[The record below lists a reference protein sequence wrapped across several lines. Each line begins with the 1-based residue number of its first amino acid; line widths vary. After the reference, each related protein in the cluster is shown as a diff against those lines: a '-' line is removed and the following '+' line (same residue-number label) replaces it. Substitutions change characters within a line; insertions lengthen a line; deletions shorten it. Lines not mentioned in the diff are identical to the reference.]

1 MDDKSVK
8 SSPPMDTHITQEMY
22 KKNLELAERNK
33 ILSLLRKIDEII
45 LSTVTKVDQ
54 IADQIV
60 QTIIANSYFKT
71 VFIYL
76 LDDIENELKPLA
88 VGLSKKTEGMSDDIL
103 HVYYNGAISLDQNTN
118 PLVKATGNGKMIEET
133 TLSSFFSPPL
143 SKEIA
148 DKTQGD
154 LGIQRFV
161 IHPFYLR
168 NKPSGVLVFGLGEDQ
183 ISYPYWNDLI
193 VRLPEVVSIAIDN
206 ALLYQQI
213 EKDNE
218 QLKELDRLK
227 DEFVSVASHEL
238 RTPMTAIKSY
248 LWMAINKSNG
258 SLDPQVKQ
266 EIEIAYSSTERLLK
280 LVQDMLTISRIEGK
294 RLQLQKEEF
303 NFNEISQQAYDELR
317 ITAKEKE
324 ITFNFTIP
332 EKPIL
337 ITGDKDKLR
346 EVIQNIIG
354 NALKFTPP
362 KGFINFVIS
371 EDEKNLIMEI
381 TNSGSYIPPEELPKL
396 FQKFNRLN
404 IENTNKEGAA
414 MGTGLGLYI
423 TKQIIEMHSGTVDV
437 TSDEKEG
444 TTFHVRLPKNPSSTQ

>member
-1 MDDKSVK
+1 MDDNSVK
-8 SSPPMDTHITQEMY
+8 TQPQTDSHITQEMY

-33 ILSLLRKIDEII
+33 ILTLLRKIDEII

-60 QTIIANSYFKT
+60 QCIINNSYFKT
-71 VFIYL
+71 VFIYII
-76 LDDIENELKPLA
+76 DEKEGILKPLA
-88 VGLSKKTEGMSDDIL
+88 VGLKKTSDTISDDII
-103 HVYYNGAISLDQNTN
+103 HVYYNGVISTSQSEN
-118 PLVKATGNGKMIEET
+118 PLIKATKEGKMTEVDK
-133 TLSSFFSPPL
+133 LSSFMSPPL
-143 SKEIA
+143 TEETA
-148 DKTQGD
+148 DATQKT
-154 LGIQRFV
+154 LGIQKLV
-161 IHPFYLR
+161 IHPFYMR
-168 NKPSGVLVFGLGEDQ
+168 NKPAGVIIFGLGEDQ

-193 VRLPEVVSIAIDN
+193 IRLPEVVSIAIDN

-248 LWMAINKSNG
+248 LWMALNKSTKE
-258 SLDPQVKQ
+258 LDPQVKQ
-266 EIEIAYSSTERLLK
+266 EISIAYGSTERLLK

-303 NFNEISQQAYDELR
+303 SFNDVSQQAYDELS
-317 ITAKEKE
+317 ITAKEKD
-324 ITFNFTIP
+324 ILFNFNIP

-337 ITGDKDKLR
+337 ISGDKEKLR

-362 KGFINFVIS
+362 KGNISFTIS
-371 EDEKNLIMEI
+371 EDDKNLIIDI

-404 IENTNKEGAA
+404 IEATNKEGAA
-414 MGTGLGLYI
+414 MGTGLGLFI
-423 TKQIIEMHSGTVDV
+423 TKQIVEMHNGSIDV

-444 TTFHVRLPKNPSSTQ
+444 TTFHIKIPKN

>member
-1 MDDKSVK
+1 MDDNSVK
-8 SSPPMDTHITQEMY
+8 TQPQTDTHITQEMY

-33 ILSLLRKIDEII
+33 ILTLLRKIDEII
-45 LSTVTKVDQ
+45 LSSVTKVDQ

-60 QTIIANSYFKT
+60 QCIIANSYFKT

-76 LDDIENELKPLA
+76 IDEKEDILKPLA
-88 VGLSKKTEGMSDDIL
+88 VGLKKESVLINDDIL
-103 HVYYNGAISLDQNTN
+103 HVYYNGSISNSQLDN
-118 PLVKATGNGKMIEET
+118 PLVKATKEGKMTEVKM
-133 TLSSFFSPPL
+133 LSTFMAPPL
-143 SKEIA
+143 TIEMAES
-148 DKTQGD
+148 TQKS
-154 LGIQRFV
+154 LGIQKFIV
-161 IHPFYLR
+161 HPFFMR
-168 NKPSGVLVFGLGEDQ
+168 NKPAGVIIFGLGEDQ

-248 LWMAINKSNG
+248 LWMALNRSEKK
-258 SLDPQVKQ
+258 LDPQVQ
-266 EIEIAYSSTERLLK
+266 EEIEIAYGSTERLLK

-294 RLQLQKEEF
+294 RLQLQKDEF
-303 NFNEISQQAYDELR
+303 NFNEVCQQVYDILKISADER
-317 ITAKEKE
+317 KIK
-324 ITFNFTIP
+324 FNFDIP
-332 EKPIL
+332 EKPIV
-337 ITGDKDKLR
+337 ISGDKEKLR
-346 EVIQNIIG
+346 EVLQNIIG
-354 NALKFTPP
+354 NALKFTP
-362 KGFINFVIS
+362 IS
-371 EDEKNLIMEI
+371 GKIDFSIKSDEKYLNIDV
-381 TNSGSYIPPEELPKL
+381 TNTGSYIPSEELPKL

-404 IENTNKEGAA
+404 IEDTNKAGAL

-423 TKQIIEMHSGTVDV
+423 TKQIVEMHSGSIDV

-444 TTFHVRLPKNPSSTQ
+444 TTFHIKIPKLSN

>member
-1 MDDKSVK
+1 MDDNSIKTQPQTDS
-8 SSPPMDTHITQEMY
+8 HITKEMY

-33 ILSLLRKIDEII
+33 ILTLLRKIDEII

-60 QTIIANSYFKT
+60 QCIISNSYFKT
-71 VFIYL
+71 VFIYVI
-76 LDDIENELKPLA
+76 DEKEGVLKPLA
-88 VGLSKKTEGMSDDIL
+88 VGLKKTSILLDDNIT
-103 HVYYNGAISLDQNTN
+103 HIYYNGVISISQIDN
-118 PLVKATGNGKMIEET
+118 PLIKATKEGKMIESIA
-133 TLSSFFSPPL
+133 LSSFMSPPL
-143 SKEIA
+143 
-148 DKTQGD
+148 TQETANETQKS
-154 LGIQRFV
+154 LGIQKFI
-161 IHPFYLR
+161 IHPFYMR
-168 NKPSGVLVFGLGEDQ
+168 NKPAGVIIFGLGEDQ

-248 LWMAINKSNG
+248 LWMALNKSTKE
-258 SLDPQVKQ
+258 LDPQVKQ
-266 EIEIAYSSTERLLK
+266 EIEIAYGSTERLLK

-303 NFNEISQQAYDELR
+303 NFNEITQQAYDELK
-317 ITAKEKE
+317 ITAKEKG
-324 ITFNFTIP
+324 IVFNFNIS
-332 EKPIL
+332 EKPI
-337 ITGDKDKLR
+337 IIIGDKEKLS
-346 EVIQNIIG
+346 EVLQNIIG
-354 NALKFTPP
+354 NALKFTPV
-362 KGFINFVIS
+362 KGAISLSIN
-371 EDEKNLIMEI
+371 EDEKYLTIDVVN
-381 TNSGSYIPPEELPKL
+381 TGSFIPQEELPKL

-404 IENTNKEGAA
+404 IEATNKEGAS

-423 TKQIIEMHSGTVDV
+423 TKQIVEMHNGTIDV
-437 TSDEKEG
+437 TSDETEG
-444 TTFHVRLPKNPSSTQ
+444 TTFHVKIPKRSN